1 MLQQRA
7 AAQASL
13 TDLKRREQAATEREA
28 SAVQR
33 EAQGLARERAAVR
46 RAVDGRRRGR
56 RWPPVRWRRAA
67 RRPVA
72 DAPSGG
78 GRGAHGSGARPA
90 L

>member
-13 TDLKRREQAATEREA
+13 TDLKWREQAAAEREA

-33 EAQGLARERAAVR
+33 EAQGLARERAGPGQAL
-46 RAVDGRRRGR
+46 
-56 RWPPVRWRRAA
+56 AA
-67 RRPVA
+67 RPVEESRAPA
-72 DAPSGG
+72 DG